1 VKDPFDLENLKL
13 KPGNVVSV
21 SKVTPRKIAKRRQ
34 CFVQVPWA
42 LVEALRGVSSQTWY
56 LAMYLAH
63 LRWKNGD
70 VPIKLANGMLEYD
83 HLSRATKWRA
93 LAELERRELISVER
107 RPRKSPIITLGPLF
121 QK

>member
-1 VKDPFDLENLKL
+1 MKSDPFDLQNLRL
-13 KPGNVVSV
+13 PEGIAVT
-21 SKVTPRKIAKRRQ
+21 KVTPRKIAKRRQ
-34 CFVQVPWA
+34 RFVQVPWA
-42 LVEALRGVSSQTWY
+42 LVEALRGASSQTWY

-83 HLSRATKWRA
+83 QVSRATKWRA
-93 LAELERRELISVER
+93 LADLERRELIFIER
-107 RPRKSPIITLGPLF
+107 RPGKSPIITLGPLF